1 MRFLSSLFTLSASM
15 AVVGACHA
23 MLPTPISTTPPPMVG
38 SSTPIISILPT
49 TPASPA
55 PLVQQE
61 LTGRIFAYLVQSQD
75 GQETLTPITPAMPVA
90 SGSIVEYQGFFDNVS
105 NQRIRSATLGLE
117 IPVGLE
123 LISVAG
129 DNVLASIDN
138 QRYTRM
144 PLRTLVDGQISD
156 IPLSYY
162 RGLRWQV
169 ADIGLAGTVMV
180 KYRAK
185 VL

>member
-1 MRFLSSLFTLSASM
+1 MRLISLLLVALAGVASTS
-15 AVVGACHA
+15 HA
-23 MLPTPISTTPPPMVG
+23 MLPTPVTQTTAP
-38 SSTPIISILPT
+38 PIISLTPT
-49 TPASPA
+49 TPLQTLLPA
-55 PLVQQE
+55 PQKQE
-61 LTGRIFAYLVQSQD
+61 LASKIFAYLVQTQD
-75 GQETLTPITPAMPVA
+75 GQEILTPITPTTPVV

-105 NQRIRSATLGLE
+105 NQRIRSATLSLE
-117 IPVGLE
+117 IPAGLE
-123 LISVAG
+123 LVSVAG